1 MTKITIG
8 ARSSK
13 LSLAYVAKVKELLLK
28 NNNDLKEENINFKA
42 IKTSGD
48 LNLNKNISEIGG
60 KNLFCKEIEESLFK
74 KEIDIAV
81 HSLKDMEANENK
93 SLLIGAYLKRN
104 DYRDVI
110 ISEKIKNIS
119 DLRNGVKI
127 GSSSKRREL
136 QLKKINSNISVI
148 NIRGNID
155 TRINKINENKLDGV
169 ILAAAGV
176 KSLKLDKKISLT
188 FNCDHILPAV
198 GQGIIAV
205 QCRKEDKIKNLIKRI
220 NDNTTNLCA
229 IAERKMLQ
237 TIGGDCDTAIGGLAE
252 IENHNLKLK
261 AQLFS
266 DSGKESFEYELTG
279 REVDASFIGKSVGE
293 KIPLKK
299 RKNIKIIKAII
310 ISEILTPEIPLFQ
323 TSKNNILKFCNTSI

>member
-8 ARSSK
+8 ARGSK

-28 NNNDLKEENINFKA
+28 NNNDLKVENINFKA

-60 KNLFCKEIEESLFK
+60 KNLFCKEIEESLLK

-81 HSLKDMEANENK
+81 HSLKDMEANENER
-93 SLLIGAYLKRN
+93 LLIGAYLKRN

-136 QLKKINSNISVI
+136 QLKKINNNISVI

-176 KSLKLDKKISLT
+176 KSLKLDEKISFT
-188 FNCDHILPAV
+188 FNCEHILPAV

-220 NDNTTNLCA
+220 NDKTTSLCA

-266 DSGKESFEYELTG
+266 DSGQESFEYELTG

-293 KIPLKK
+293 KLLNLAGEKFKK
-299 RKNIKIIKAII
+299 K
-310 ISEILTPEIPLFQ
+310 
-323 TSKNNILKFCNTSI
+323 

>member
-8 ARSSK
+8 ARGSK

-60 KNLFCKEIEESLFK
+60 KNLFCKEIEESLLK

-81 HSLKDMEANENK
+81 HSLKDMEANENQ

-110 ISEKIKNIS
+110 ISEKIKSIS
-119 DLRNGVKI
+119 DLKNGVKI

-136 QLKKINSNISVI
+136 QLKKINSKISVI

-155 TRINKINENKLDGV
+155 SRINKINENNLDGI

-176 KSLKLDKKISLT
+176 KSLKLDKKIGLT
-188 FNCDHILPAV
+188 FNCEHILPAV

-205 QCRKEDKIKNLIKRI
+205 QCRKEDKIKNLIKKI
-220 NDNTTNLCA
+220 NDNETSLCA

-252 IENHNLKLK
+252 IKNHNLKLK

-266 DSGKESFEYELTG
+266 DSGQESFEYELTG

-293 KIPLKK
+293 KLLDLAGEKFKK
-299 RKNIKIIKAII
+299 K
-310 ISEILTPEIPLFQ
+310 
-323 TSKNNILKFCNTSI
+323 

>member
-8 ARSSK
+8 ARDSK

-28 NNNDLKEENINFKA
+28 NNNNLKEENINFKA

-60 KNLFCKEIEESLFK
+60 KNLFCKEIEESLLK

-81 HSLKDMEANENK
+81 HSLKDMEANENEN
-93 SLLIGAYLKRN
+93 LLIGAYLKRN

-119 DLRNGVKI
+119 DLKNGVKI

-136 QLKKINSNISVI
+136 QLKKINNNISVI

-176 KSLKLDKKISLT
+176 KSLKLDKKISFF
-188 FNCDHILPAV
+188 FNCEHILPAV

-237 TIGGDCDTAIGGLAE
+237 TIGGDCDTAIGGLAK

-266 DSGKESFEYELTG
+266 DSGQESFEYELTG

-293 KIPLKK
+293 KLLNLAGEKFKK
-299 RKNIKIIKAII
+299 K
-310 ISEILTPEIPLFQ
+310 
-323 TSKNNILKFCNTSI
+323 

>member
-8 ARSSK
+8 ARGSK
-13 LSLAYVAKVKELLLK
+13 LSLAYVAKVKELLIK

-60 KNLFCKEIEESLFK
+60 KNLFCKEIEESLLK

-81 HSLKDMEANENK
+81 HSLKDMEANENE

-136 QLKKINSNISVI
+136 QLKKINNNISVI

-266 DSGKESFEYELTG
+266 DSGQESFEYELTG

-293 KIPLKK
+293 KLLNLAGEKFKK
-299 RKNIKIIKAII
+299 K
-310 ISEILTPEIPLFQ
+310 
-323 TSKNNILKFCNTSI
+323 

>member
-8 ARSSK
+8 ARGSK

-28 NNNDLKEENINFKA
+28 NNNDLKEENITFKA

-60 KNLFCKEIEESLFK
+60 KNLFCKEIEESLLK
-74 KEIDIAV
+74 REIDIAV
-81 HSLKDMEANENK
+81 HSLKDMEANENE

-266 DSGKESFEYELTG
+266 DSGQESFEYELTG

-293 KIPLKK
+293 KLLNLAGEKFKK
-299 RKNIKIIKAII
+299 K
-310 ISEILTPEIPLFQ
+310 
-323 TSKNNILKFCNTSI
+323 